1 MDKKNILAEAIADSK
16 SLKKAALANAQNL
29 ILESMKKDL
38 REMVEDQMN
47 EAAEAEE
54 NEEEECEEEE
64 EVNEGAQMNIK
75 ETEDAD
81 LDDLAG
87 DFDAGETE
95 DEEGGDEFDGL
106 SESDLNEAIRAALQE
121 VDHGKMGD
129 VRIVDPD
136 NHPEPITG
144 EDKKEDGWENK
155 EPPAAKDWT
164 VKEGKMKDRIAKLVV
179 ENTMLRKTNEK
190 LKKAVNEVHL
200 FNTKLHYAHKLLNRE
215 GLTQNLKIAI
225 AEKMDAVK
233 STREAKALYESF
245 DLAFR
250 ALGESKTAKKSA
262 SLSESLGIRKAAQGK
277 NVSETLKESVS
288 VEDQFDPF
296 SKTRMQALAGIK
308 K

>member
-47 EAAEAEE
+47 EAADET
-54 NEEEECEEEE
+54 EEEECEEEEE

-81 LDDLAG
+81 MDDLAG
-87 DFDAGETE
+87 DFDAGEE
-95 DEEGGDEFDGL
+95 EEEGGEDEFDGL

-136 NHPEPITG
+136 NHPDPITG
-144 EDKKEDGWENK
+144 ADKKEDGWENK
-155 EPPAAKDWT
+155 EAPESKDWT
-164 VKEGKMKDRIAKLVV
+164 VKEGKMKNRIAKLVT
-179 ENTMLRKTNEK
+179 ENTILRKTNEK

-200 FNTKLHYAHKLLNRE
+200 FNTKLHYAHKLLSRD
-215 GLTQNLKIAI
+215 GMTHNLKVAI

-250 ALGESKTAKKSA
+250 ALGESKTAAKKST
-262 SLSESLGIRKAAQGK
+262 SLSESLGIRKSAQGK
-277 NVSETLKESVS
+277 NVSETLNESVQAD
-288 VEDQFDPF
+288 DQFDPY